1 MKNIKIIK
9 KASKISEI
17 SKLLKNPGKQGRSY
31 VINTQNRTCLLILK
45 TKTRNKRNIEQA
57 KKKKEAKYISKITE
71 EHNN

>member
-31 VINTQNRTCLLILK
+31 VINT
-45 TKTRNKRNIEQA
+45 
-57 KKKKEAKYISKITE
+57 
-71 EHNN
+71 